1 MKDELKKFL
10 DEKKEIIWLKTRNGK
25 SVKEILKEYL
35 SSFEE
40 KKIYCYSEKQVI
52 NLITGKNEKIG
63 SNLYEVLDNLY
74 PLGIKKIPIY
84 LLVEDSYNELV
95 ENRNIN
101 YLKEIYDMRQ
111 DSSRFNFT
119 VIIIDKEPLIEELK
133 SISITIEEKE
143 KKKETPEDWIEE
155 YIINYADDNNLKI
168 KPENF
173 EEIFELLKKGIK
185 KISLKN
191 ETKEDPFLKN
201 MVFVKGGKY
210 KPEFQVQNISLFFG
224 NREQNKLEDFE
235 TFDIEVCKYQVT
247 QKEWKELMNTNPSKF
262 IGNDRP
268 VENIKW
274 RDALNY
280 CNKLSEKYGLEP
292 VYILT
297 ENDLMIN
304 QLSGENVEANLA
316 DFKDTEGFRLPTE
329 LEWEWF
335 ARGGEIAKKNGTFNC
350 TYSGSNIINE
360 VAWNEL
366 NCREATQDVGMLKPN
381 QLGLYDCSG
390 NIWEWCYDTGD
401 PSKDNSYWGTSNL
414 EIGTSYTYKKSPF
427 RVARGGSKY
436 RDTGS
441 WNNAGGDSCKINYR
455 CFYSNIKNTGF
466 RVIRTIHSK
475 KES

>member
-1 MKDELKKFL
+1 MKEKLKKFL
-10 DEKKEIIWLKTRNGK
+10 DEKKEIIWLKTRNGNII
-25 SVKEILKEYL
+25 KEILNEYL

-40 KKIYCYSEKQVI
+40 KKLYYYSEKQVT
-52 NLITGKNEKIG
+52 NLMTGKNEKIG

-84 LLVEDSYNELV
+84 LLIEDSYNELV
-95 ENRNIN
+95 EDKNIN
-101 YLKEIYDMRQ
+101 YLKEIYDTRQ

-119 VIIIDKEPLIEELK
+119 VIIIDKESLIEELK
-133 SISITIEEKE
+133 EISGTIEEKE
-143 KKKETPEDWIEE
+143 KAKTTPKDWIEE

-168 KPENF
+168 KSENF

-185 KISLKN
+185 KVSLKN

-210 KPEFQVQNISLFFG
+210 KPEFQVQQFSIFG
-224 NREQNKLEDFE
+224 KRNQNLLKDFE
-235 TFDIEVCKYQVT
+235 TFDIEVCKFQVT

-262 IGNDRP
+262 IGDDRP
-268 VENIKW
+268 VENVNW
-274 RDALNY
+274 WDALIY
-280 CNKLSEKYGLEP
+280 CNMLSEKYGLEP
-292 VYILT
+292 VYILA
-297 ENDLMIN
+297 ENSLMIN
-304 QLSGENVEANLA
+304 QLSGKNVEPGTA

-335 ARGGEIAKKNGTFNC
+335 ARGGLKALEEGTFNS
-350 TYSGSNIINE
+350 TYSGSNVINE
-360 VAWNEL
+360 VAWNEM
-366 NCREATQDVGMLKPN
+366 NCRESTQDVGMLKPN

-401 PSKDNSYWGTSNL
+401 PVNDSIYFGDSYLEFGTN
-414 EIGTSYTYKKSPF
+414 YTYKKSRY

-441 WNNAGGDSCKINYR
+441 WNNGGDSCTIKYR
-455 CFYSNIKNTGF
+455 NFNSDIKNTGF
-466 RVIRTIHSK
+466 RVVRTK
-475 KES
+475 N